1 MCFAWA
7 NADEIIIDLSGMILT
22 ESMTYVHEL
31 RITLEY
37 NLIRDVYFKLT
48 TILQSSIF
56 TFSIEIIIDT
66 YVFNTSFVDHL
77 YRRLPFSYIYF

>member
-7 NADEIIIDLSGMILT
+7 NADEIIIDLSDMILT

-31 RITLEY
+31 RIALEY

-48 TILQSSIF
+48 TILWSSIV
-56 TFSIEIIIDT
+56 IILDT
-66 YVFNTSFVDHL
+66 YVCRSPV
-77 YRRLPFSYIYF
+77 